1 MKTLTNF
8 EIKGLCDDYKRLK
21 SLRKAAKKNNRSVAT
36 VKKYVS
42 KKLAVKCQNIV
53 RKLKIQDSRLIGFYV
68 GLWMGDGSQYKEKKK
83 DGYKRYIVKI
93 CCNKENKSLNLLIQN
108 AIYRLFGKTTNLI
121 EEKTLKE
128 LW

>member
-8 EIKGLCDDYKRLK
+8 EIKGLCDDHKRLK